1 MLGHQ
6 AGLLLQHPDEAVREV
21 RVRRMSRHRKPVFE
35 SGRVRL
41 DLLRRQEA
49 AEVERVVIVVVVDGR
64 KCRTVADVVAKVRLW
79 WSTIQPWRCA
89 QI

>member
-1 MLGHQ
+1 MPGHQ

-49 AEVERVVIVVVVDGR
+49 AEVERVVIVDGR
-64 KCRTVADVVAKVRLW
+64 KCRAVADVDAKVRLW
-79 WSTIQPWRCA
+79 RSTIQPWRCT